1 MKIKK
6 YTAKYTI
13 LKNAYIKKTIKDK
26 NKILN
31 DIDKTFKN
39 IKQIENTCNALDFI
53 DEIINAL
60 KNKYKYN

>member
-6 YTAKYTI
+6 YTAKYAI
-13 LKNAYIKKTIKDK
+13 LKNAYIKKTIKEK

-53 DEIINAL
+53 DEIIDAL